1 LLSIA
6 VQSLLCRPSSSHRA
20 VHHRQVA
27 IRFSSGTH

>member
-27 IRFSSGTH
+27 IRFSYGTH